1 MPDDEQSP
9 NLSHDPLD
17 DGVVAVRD
25 FEALAH
31 GRVDPDAWVYL
42 ADGAG
47 DQRSVAANLDAW
59 QSPPFAPRVL
69 GGIDAI
75 DTGVELLGQRHVA
88 PLLLAPTAF
97 QSRYHP
103 GGEVATMRA
112 AVATRTTYVQSSQS
126 VTPLADLGKVAREAG
141 GAAGSW
147 WFQVYVQAD
156 RQVTRAVVDEALAA
170 GAQAL
175 VLTVDSPALGARD
188 NDRRNSRA
196 MWPDDGIGIHERVW
210 NPFIA
215 RDASWA
221 DLEWLADLARDVP
234 VLVKG
239 VLRADDA
246 VEVVAHGGA
255 GVIVSNHGARN
266 LDTIVPTGT
275 ALPSIVTA
283 IEGRVPVL
291 VDGGIRRGTDIA
303 RALCLGAD
311 AVLIGRP
318 YVWGL
323 ATHGEAGVAHVA
335 QILRAELTQTMALLG
350 AASVADLTP
359 ALLWPPPAPL
369 DRR

>member
-1 MPDDEQSP
+1 M
-9 NLSHDPLD
+9 
-17 DGVVAVRD
+17 
-25 FEALAH
+25 
-31 GRVDPDAWVYL
+31 
-42 ADGAG
+42 AG
-47 DQRSVAANLDAW
+47 NLDAW
-59 QSPPFAPRVL
+59 QSPAFAPRVL
-69 GGIDAI
+69 SGIDTI
-75 DTGVELLGQRHVA
+75 DTSVDLLGHRHLA
-88 PLLLAPTAF
+88 PLLFAPTAF

-103 GGEVATMRA
+103 DGEVATMRA
-112 AVATRTTYVQSSQS
+112 AAGTSTTYVQSSQS
-126 VTPLADLGKVAREAG
+126 ATPLTELGRIAREGSDGPA
-141 GAAGSW
+141 SW
-147 WFQVYVQAD
+147 WFQVYLQAE
-156 RQVTRAVVDEALAA
+156 RGATRAVIDEALAA
-170 GAQAL
+170 GAAAL

-196 MWPDDGIGIHERVW
+196 MWPDDGVGIHERVW

-221 DLEWLADLARDVP
+221 DLEWLADLAGDVP

-266 LDTIVPTGT
+266 LDTIVPTAT
-275 ALPSIVTA
+275 ALPSIVAA

-311 AVLIGRP
+311 AVLVGRP

-350 AASVADLTP
+350 AACIADLTP
-359 ALLWPPPAPL
+359 GLLWPP
-369 DRR
+369 R